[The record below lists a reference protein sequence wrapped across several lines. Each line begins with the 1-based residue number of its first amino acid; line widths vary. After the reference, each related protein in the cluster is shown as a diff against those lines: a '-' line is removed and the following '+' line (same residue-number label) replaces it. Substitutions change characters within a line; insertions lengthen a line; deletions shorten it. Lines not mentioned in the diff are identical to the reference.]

1 MAGPIRITTILT
13 TPATCVMLF
22 STPRSFGPIRSSGLI
37 GAAAVAIVST
47 VLTSTAL
54 ACPFCTAVSQTLRQ
68 EMAGMDAVVIAEA
81 TADSQR
87 DAETGEVPLRVEQ
100 VLKGKDLIK
109 PGTVV
114 RAVYYGNV
122 EPGRRFMLSGVE
134 PAQLMWSSPLPVDER
149 AERYLVKLTELPEDD
164 VERLRFFQQYL
175 QDDSTMLARD
185 AYDEFAIAP
194 YEVVRKLKDDM
205 DHDQLV
211 AWIQDP
217 EMPPDRRRLYLTMLG
232 VCGGEADV
240 PMLESMLRSTQK
252 SARSGLDALIA
263 CYLSLAGRDGL
274 PLVDELFLANSKA
287 PYADTYGAIM
297 AVRFHGTEGDV
308 IPRSDLVTSLHH
320 VLERPDLADLVI
332 PDLARWGDWS
342 QIDRLVE
349 LFTAAEADNNWI
361 RVPVVNYLRA
371 CPLPEAEVALEKLE
385 AIDPDAVKRANTFFT
400 APVPPAEKAPTTS
413 DARGET
419 SVPLAKVSNGS
430 SRYAA
435 APLASAERLALRSP
449 GESDV
454 HSAGGISAL
463 AVPNRWRMLSV
474 VATAAASLLI
484 FGYLLICG
492 GPQPRAE
499 LVRQVARR

>member
-1 MAGPIRITTILT
+1 
-13 TPATCVMLF
+13 
-22 STPRSFGPIRSSGLI
+22 
-37 GAAAVAIVST
+37 
-47 VLTSTAL
+47 
-54 ACPFCTAVSQTLRQ
+54 
-68 EMAGMDAVVIAEA
+68 MDAVVIAEA
-81 TADSQR
+81 TSDSQR
-87 DAETGEVPLRVEQ
+87 DAESGEVPLRVEQ
-100 VLKGKDLIK
+100 VLKGKDLVK

-134 PAQLMWSSPLPVDER
+134 PPELMWSSPLPVDQR
-149 AERYLVKLTELPEDD
+149 AEQYLVELTQLPEDD
-164 VERLRFFQQYL
+164 VEKLRFFQQYL
-175 QDDSTMLARD
+175 EDESTMLARD

-194 YEVVRKLKDDM
+194 YDVVRKLKDDM

-211 AWIQDP
+211 AWIKDP

-232 VCGGEADV
+232 VCGTAEDV

-263 CYLSLAGRDGL
+263 CYLSLAGREGL
-274 PLVDELFLANSKA
+274 PLVDELFLANTKA

-297 AVRFHGTEGDV
+297 AIRFHGTEGDT
-308 IPRSDLVTSLHH
+308 IPRSDLVKSLHH
-320 VLERPDLADLVI
+320 VLDRSDLADLVI

-349 LFTAAEADNNWI
+349 LFAAAEAENNWI

-371 CPLPEAEVALEKLE
+371 CPLPEADVALEKLE
-385 AIDPDAVKRANTFFT
+385 EIDPEAVKRANTFFT
-400 APVPPAEKAPTTS
+400 APVPPADKTPSTS
-413 DARGET
+413 DARREGL
-419 SVPLAKVSNGS
+419 VPLAKVSS
-430 SRYAA
+430 ELPRATSE
-435 APLASAERLALRSP
+435 PMASAAELTFGGGRGDADGR
-449 GESDV
+449 
-454 HSAGGISAL
+454 SAGGASAV

-474 VATAAASLLI
+474 MATAAASLLI

-499 LVRQVARR
+499 LVCQVARR